1 MVVKQKNL
9 RVFEIEIEDE
19 VEFLNYINK
28 NSIILEKFLLLL
40 RGDITDSIINSLR
53 EKDVI
58 FFNVNDISKNSSIYK
73 SEKIVEEQEELID
86 KEIVKFDD
94 KEVNKNIE
102 IEESSK
108 LIFNKTIRSGEEIVS
123 DKDIVI
129 FGRVNSGAKIT
140 TTANLEVFGKVDGI
154 LECMGEYL
162 IAKEIGMGE
171 VIFNGEM
178 IENSVFDGKIKKIS
192 IENSLLSIKEL

>member
-1 MVVKQKNL
+1 MIVKQKNL
-9 RVFEIEIEDE
+9 RVFEIEIENE
-19 VEFLNYINK
+19 VEFVNYINK
-28 NSIILEKFLLLL
+28 NSIILGRFLLLL
-40 RGDITDSIINSLR
+40 RGNITDSITNFLR
-53 EKDVI
+53 EQDI
-58 FFNVNDISKNSSIYK
+58 AFFDINIIDKSSSIFNTKDKSDIKAKEEIYK
-73 SEKIVEEQEELID
+73 EEIRVDDRKIDNIEVEEE
-86 KEIVKFDD
+86 
-94 KEVNKNIE
+94 
-102 IEESSK
+102 SK

-123 DKDIVI
+123 DRDIVI

-140 TTANLEVFGKVDGI
+140 TTASLEVFGKVDGI

-178 IENSVFDGKIKKIS
+178 IEKSVFDGKIKKIS